1 MEHLLTGPFYSD
13 ESSVIRIV
21 LSWAWNLLIALKV
34 CQSSFDPEL
43 RSVSASVSPVW
54 GPGFYRQI
62 LRFMVE
68 TNTAIKCRDNQL
80 VAISLCGWVGVMK
93 HSH

>member
-1 MEHLLTGPFYSD
+1 MEHLLTRPFHSD
-13 ESSVIRIV
+13 ESSAIV

-34 CQSSFDPEL
+34 CQSSFDPEP

-68 TNTAIKCRDNQL
+68 TSTAIKCRDTSWSTCTL
-80 VAISLCGWVGVMK
+80 YLS
-93 HSH
+93 